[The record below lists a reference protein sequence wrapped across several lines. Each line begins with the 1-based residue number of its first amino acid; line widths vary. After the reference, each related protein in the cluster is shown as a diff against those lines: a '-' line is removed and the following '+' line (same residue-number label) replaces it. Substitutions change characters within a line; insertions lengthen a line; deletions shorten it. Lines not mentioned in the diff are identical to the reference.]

1 MEVEL
6 EVEMFWRCNFRVKTQ
21 FPRPAPPRDWSLH
34 PDDILCNPF
43 LWICPDS
50 YQISAAPLFVFTEI
64 RYCYKILSG
73 RGERR
78 EERGERTG
86 PAQHVGYYYIRL
98 PGWLC
103 GDQHIRKYLVGVQAW
118 GSEALLA
125 IMIETY
131 WELHGCLPA
140 LDLDYDQVE
149 PDNKWRHPEI
159 YIRILDMW
167 DVRLWEQQTSVPCY
181 CEVYQ
186 RPKYLFIAE
195 RLSSSTGTRGWNLK
209 IYTNTDH
216 QSDRV

>member
-78 EERGERTG
+78 EERGQVQPSMLVIITLDCRADCAVINTLGNIWWASRREAVR
-86 PAQHVGYYYIRL
+86 PCS
-98 PGWLC
+98 PSWLKRIENSTVVC
-103 GDQHIRKYLVGVQAW
+103 LHLTW
-118 GSEALLA
+118 
-125 IMIETY
+125 IMI
-131 WELHGCLPA
+131 
-140 LDLDYDQVE
+140 
-149 PDNKWRHPEI
+149 KWSLIISEDI
-159 YIRILDMW
+159 QKYIL
-167 DVRLWEQQTSVPCY
+167 EY
-181 CEVYQ
+181 
-186 RPKYLFIAE
+186 
-195 RLSSSTGTRGWNLK
+195 
-209 IYTNTDH
+209 
-216 QSDRV
+216 

>member
-1 MEVEL
+1 MTSCV
-6 EVEMFWRCNFRVKTQ
+6 
-21 FPRPAPPRDWSLH
+21 
-34 PDDILCNPF
+34 
-43 LWICPDS
+43 
-50 YQISAAPLFVFTEI
+50 
-64 RYCYKILSG
+64 ILSSG
-73 RGERR
+73 SVLTAIRFQPPLCLFLPRSDIVIRSCLG
-78 EERGERTG
+78 EERGGGERTG